1 MAHALLFPANAI
13 ATAKPDVLPIEEA
26 TLPTEDVSDLKDVF
40 DAINRL
46 CDTMKTSAYTEPEYS
61 ECACADGIV
70 EPQEVIVRK
79 VEILRADRF
88 ECESASED
96 RWTEAASPSADKPAD
111 WKDSQASLASS
122 EISVHRESW
131 RDIVS
136 PTVEVDPR
144 RERWK
149 DSQASLASS
158 DVSVQRDGREGP
170 EERWSDTLTSP
181 PSSDV
186 SVTRE
191 ARERW
196 SECRSPPDSA
206 APQEPS
212 ETYYTASS
220 EVSLLSDTELLD
232 KADKKECVI
241 AGHVAAMRERF
252 ESMTRANTPCP
263 SSPSLDVFRNITPSP
278 DPLG

>member
-1 MAHALLFPANAI
+1 M
-13 ATAKPDVLPIEEA
+13 
-26 TLPTEDVSDLKDVF
+26 SDLKEVF

-46 CDTMKTSAYTEPEYS
+46 CDTMKTSAFEEPEYS
-61 ECACADGIV
+61 VCDDGRV
-70 EPQEVIVRK
+70 EPEEVIVTK
-79 VEILRADRF
+79 VEILHADRF
-88 ECESASED
+88 DCESVSED
-96 RWTEAASPSADKPAD
+96 RWNDATASPSVERPTE

-136 PTVEVDPR
+136 PTVEVDPE
-144 RERWK
+144 REQWK
-149 DSQASLASS
+149 DSQVSLASS
-158 DVSVQRDGREGP
+158 EVSVQRDGRDGP

-181 PSSDV
+181 PSSDI

-196 SECRSPPDSA
+196 SDCRSPPDDIETTDSA

-212 ETYYTASS
+212 ELYYTASS
-220 EVSLLSDTELLD
+220 EVSLLSDTEQQV
-232 KADKKECVI
+232 KAIEKGDKKECVI

-263 SSPSLDVFRNITPSP
+263 DLMRSSSPSLDVFRNITPSP
-278 DPLG
+278 DRLG

>member
-1 MAHALLFPANAI
+1 
-13 ATAKPDVLPIEEA
+13 
-26 TLPTEDVSDLKDVF
+26 
-40 DAINRL
+40 
-46 CDTMKTSAYTEPEYS
+46 MKTSSYSEPEYV
-61 ECACADGIV
+61 ECDEGSAKP
-70 EPQEVIVRK
+70 EQVIVRK

-88 ECESASED
+88 DACENVDRD
-96 RWTEAASPSADKPAD
+96 RWNDVASPVVEIVNSDD
-111 WKDSQASLASS
+111 WKDSQGSLASS

-136 PTVEVDPR
+136 PTIEADAAKP
-144 RERWK
+144 EQWK

-158 DVSVQRDGREGP
+158 EVSVPRERDGQEGP

-196 SECRSPPDSA
+196 SDCRSPPDDVEVHDSTVA
-206 APQEPS
+206 QEPAS
-212 ETYYTASS
+212 EMYYTASS
-220 EVSLLSDTELLD
+220 DVSLLSDTELQEKATEED
-232 KADKKECVI
+232 KAEKECVI

-252 ESMTRANTPCP
+252 ESMTRANTPCADLMRA
-263 SSPSLDVFRNITPSP
+263 SPSLDVFRTVTPSP
-278 DPLG
+278 DRLG